1 MLIKQTVQAKQQR
14 TEYMK
19 DKAKYMTIWTEQ
31 VIEDFFKESVIDKF
45 ISETYMS
52 LFERKI
58 KDLCEETIPAQIKA
72 DIQQVEQIQRD
83 RRSSKT
89 ITREFKPIQLT
100 LQDII
105 GQLKLYG
112 LKFVT
117 KDLIDVAHIRRI
129 REIGKGSF
137 STVYSALYPATGN
150 GREVALKILT
160 LRFADLYSQLTELE
174 CLR

>member
-1 MLIKQTVQAKQQR
+1 
-14 TEYMK
+14 
-19 DKAKYMTIWTEQ
+19 MTIWTEQ
-31 VIEDFFKESVIDKF
+31 VIEDFFKEFVIDKF

-72 DIQQVEQIQRD
+72 DIHQVEQIQRD

-89 ITREFKPIQLT
+89 IIREFKPIQIT

-112 LKFVT
+112 LKFAT
-117 KDLIDVAHIRRI
+117 KDLIDVAQIRRI
-129 REIGKGSF
+129 RDIGKGSF
-137 STVYSALYPATGN
+137 STVYSALYFRKTKKN
-150 GREVALKILT
+150 KNK
-160 LRFADLYSQLTELE
+160 LRLLE
-174 CLR
+174 TIKYTSNNM